1 MQGLRTRPARNT
13 TAISSYSNTA
23 ATSADSDWENL
34 GAVLFNWDM
43 FCAFS
48 TAAVAATGGFDSGV
62 HWGKLDYDYLR
73 RIELQGAS
81 TGHARKAVDLS
92 PCQVFGT

>member
-1 MQGLRTRPARNT
+1 MQGLRTRLVRNA
-13 TAISSYSNTA
+13 TASSSHSTVA
-23 ATSADSDWENL
+23 SAADSGWENL

-48 TAAVAATGGFDSGV
+48 TAAVAATGPFDSGV
-62 HWGKLDYDYLR
+62 YWGKLDFDYFR

-81 TGHARKAVDLS
+81 KGWS
-92 PCQVFGT
+92 